1 MAEKT
6 ALEKSHSKSS
16 NAKLTLICFLAI
28 IAFAAF
34 WIGLALIFMEDYKM
48 FGYIMAPAGGVVAIL
63 AFLLIGKFNR
73 G

>member
-16 NAKLTLICFLAI
+16 NAKLTFICFLAI

-34 WIGLALIFMEDYKM
+34 WIGLALIFIEDLKVI
-48 FGYIMAPAGGVVAIL
+48 GYIACPAGGVFAIL
-63 AFLLIGKFNR
+63 TFLLIGKFNR